1 MRVYLPA
8 TITGLR
14 RLVDE
19 ELLGP
24 APITAFAVT
33 PGLREWYLDDDLEEL
48 EYAAM
53 LDASRASLRLLTAD
67 PSAPARRVVVAADVP
82 DEVVT
87 IRDDLD
93 RGVVR
98 LAEPVPLRQVVSA
111 HVDDPSAEQAVRAAA
126 GAIDGADLGDV
137 EAQDV
142 VDDAEAFELAW
153 YATQEIAA
161 LLELL

>member
-8 TITGLR
+8 TTSVLGS
-14 RLVDE
+14 LVDE
-19 ELLGP
+19 QAVGP

-33 PGLREWYLDDDLEEL
+33 PGLREWYVDDDLEEL

-53 LDASRASLRLLTAD
+53 LDASRASLRLLAAD
-67 PSAPARRVVVAADVP
+67 PSAASRRVVLAADVP
-82 DEVVT
+82 DELVT
-87 IRDDLD
+87 VRDDLD

-98 LAEPVPLRQVVSA
+98 LAEPVPVRQVVSA
-111 HVDDPSAEQAVRAAA
+111 HVDDASAEQAVVAAA
-126 GAIDGADLGDV
+126 AAIDGADLGDAS
-137 EAQDV
+137 AQDV

-153 YATQEIAA
+153 YAIQEIPA

>member
-1 MRVYLPA
+1 MEQQTV
-8 TITGLR
+8 
-14 RLVDE
+14 
-19 ELLGP
+19 GP

-33 PGLREWYLDDDLEEL
+33 PGLREWYVDDDLDEL

-53 LDASRASLRLLTAD
+53 LDASRASLRLLAVD
-67 PSAPARRVVVAADVP
+67 PLAASRRVVIAADVP
-82 DEVVT
+82 DQLVT

-98 LAEPVPLRQVVSA
+98 LGEPVRLRQVVSA
-111 HVDDPSAEQAVRAAA
+111 HVDDPSAEQAVVAAA
-126 GAIDGADLGDV
+126 AAIDSADLGDA

-142 VDDAEAFELAW
+142 VDDAEAFDLAW

-161 LLELL
+161 LLEAL

>member
-8 TITGLR
+8 TTSVLR
-14 RLVDE
+14 RLIDE
-19 ELLGP
+19 QTVGP

-33 PGLREWYLDDDLEEL
+33 PGLREWYVDDDLDEL

-67 PSAPARRVVVAADVP
+67 PLAASRRVVIAADVP
-82 DEVVT
+82 DQLVT
-87 IRDDLD
+87 VRDDLD

-98 LAEPVPLRQVVSA
+98 LGEPVRLRQVVSA
-111 HVDDPSAEQAVRAAA
+111 HVDDPSAEQAVVAAA
-126 GAIDGADLGDV
+126 AAIDSADLGDT
-137 EAQDV
+137 EAQDI
-142 VDDAEAFELAW
+142 VDDAEAFNLAW